1 MPTEIKTKKSFGTLD
16 VARISPEPK
25 PDSSRSMN
33 IFLSFEEALKLHFG
47 LGQALAKLNSYN
59 RATTDGKRSC
69 VNLCVFT
76 DISRL
81 TINEDKLP
89 KTK

>member
-16 VARISPEPK
+16 ISRISPEPK
-25 PDSSRSMN
+25 PGSAKSMN
-33 IFLSFEEALKLHFG
+33 ILLSFEEALKLHFG

-59 RATTDGKRSC
+59 RSTTDGKRAC
-69 VNLCVFT
+69 VNLCVFPE
-76 DISRL
+76 IHRL

-89 KTK
+89 RSK